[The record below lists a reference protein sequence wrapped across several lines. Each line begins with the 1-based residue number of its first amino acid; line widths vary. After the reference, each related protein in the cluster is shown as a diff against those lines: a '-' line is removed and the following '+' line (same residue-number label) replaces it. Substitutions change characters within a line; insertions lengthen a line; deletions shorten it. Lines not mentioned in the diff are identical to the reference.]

1 MTKQEMIQAILD
13 CTVFHGHEG
22 TSGYRISTEQA
33 EKIYALFLPEDKKDP
48 ENSGKNVLCEKCGT
62 IIGYEDGD
70 GNKALYAVIHYCSK
84 SKPSDLQE
92 MLDKI
97 SVGAMTNT
105 DSLFYDDLKPLL
117 QKIIDRLEDK

>member
-22 TSGYRISTEQA
+22 TSGYRISTEQP
-33 EKIYALFLPEDKKDP
+33 EKIYALFLPEKEIETGNAGRICP
-48 ENSGKNVLCEKCGT
+48 IC
-62 IIGYEDGD
+62 GD
-70 GNKALYAVIHYCSK
+70 GYVDWGIHNCK
-84 SKPSDLQE
+84 KRKEVKPSELQE

-117 QKIIDRLEDK
+117 QKMITKLEDK